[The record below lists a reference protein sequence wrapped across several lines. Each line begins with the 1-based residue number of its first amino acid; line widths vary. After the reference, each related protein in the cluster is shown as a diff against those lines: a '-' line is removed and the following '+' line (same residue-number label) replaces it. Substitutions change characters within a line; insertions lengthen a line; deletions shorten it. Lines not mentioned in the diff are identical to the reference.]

1 MLNRKYAK
9 VIDEITMR
17 VDVGLG
23 TDEDFY
29 IQQGYTLQYVEEGV
43 DGLFYLKGYAPK
55 VKPSDYKER
64 RIEELKNELAKWD
77 YIGVKIATGCATIE
91 QYKDIIAM
99 CEEYRKE
106 IRILS
111 GDSNE

>member
-1 MLNRKYAK
+1 MLKKWAK
-9 VIDEITMR
+9 VIDDVSKR

-23 TDEDFY
+23 DDSEFY
-29 IQQGYTLQYVEEGV
+29 KENGYTLMNVEQGV
-43 DGLFYLKGYAPK
+43 DGLFYVKGYAPRI
-55 VKPSDYKER
+55 KPDTWKEE
-64 RIEELKNELAKWD
+64 RIHILKQELAKWD

-91 QYKDIIAM
+91 QYKDIIDM

-111 GDSNE
+111 GDANE